1 MRLQI
6 TMDAETKLVRAIEIT
21 IMDAMTQAGT
31 TVNIDYSIAIEYE
44 YTAQPT
50 EITLPDFSGYVG

>member
-1 MRLQI
+1 
-6 TMDAETKLVRAIEIT
+6 MDAETKLVRAIEIT